1 MKCGW
6 WLVLLAACGDANVDG
21 SHPDAR
27 VIPDGEAQVD
37 DSQQQP
43 YRHAIAL
50 DGLDDFAT
58 DEQFA
63 TTSTSFGARITWDD
77 KYLYVGYSGP
87 DLATT
92 TGDANTKWLFVY
104 LDTIA
109 GGAAQSE
116 LYNTQRAM
124 FPGGFTADYYA
135 RYKADGTFATL
146 ERYTGGAWSSTAPA
160 PATAQADTFLELAIP
175 LSAIG
180 AGTQLG
186 IVTYMINEKSLA
198 EGTYAGLYATNFIDG
213 YSANMPLTAYLE
225 ADLASARVPNDPANR
240 KP

>member
-1 MKCGW
+1 M
-6 WLVLLAACGDANVDG
+6 LAACGDANVDG
-21 SHPDAR
+21 SRTDAR
-27 VIPDGEAQVD
+27 VIPDGESSVD

-58 DEQFA
+58 EEQLA

-116 LYNTQRAM
+116 LYNTQRAT
-124 FPGGFTADYYA
+124 FPTGFTADYYA
-135 RYKADGTFATL
+135 RYKVDGTFSTL
-146 ERYTGGAWSSTAPA
+146 QRYSGGAWSSTAPA
-160 PATAQADTFLELAIP
+160 PATAQADTFVELAIP
-175 LSAIG
+175 LTAIG
-180 AGTQLG
+180 AGTELG

-198 EGTYAGLYATNFIDG
+198 EGTYAGLYATNFADG
-213 YSANMPLTAYLE
+213 YSTNMVMTAYLQ
-225 ADLASARVPNDPANR
+225 ADFTSARVPNDPVNR